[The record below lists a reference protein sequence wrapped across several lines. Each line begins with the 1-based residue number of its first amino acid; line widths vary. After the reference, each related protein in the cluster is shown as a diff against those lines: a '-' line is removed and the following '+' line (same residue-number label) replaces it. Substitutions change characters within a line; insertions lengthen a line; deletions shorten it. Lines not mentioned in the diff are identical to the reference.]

1 MTQESTALI
10 DRPGPRREELR
21 SFLRSRRALLRPE
34 EVGMAPGSRRRTPG
48 LRREEVALLA
58 GVGVTWY
65 TWLEQ
70 GRRINAS
77 QQVLDA
83 IARTLKLDAAER
95 WHLYR
100 LAEATPVRPPTELV
114 VPDSVREVLRSL
126 EPTPALLVNARYDV
140 IESNSGHR
148 DLFFSWHSMP
158 CIHKN
163 LLWCAMTEP
172 NNRARFLNYDEEMP
186 YLVARLRA
194 GFGAHLDDPEWA
206 EDIRRLSDLCPEF
219 VELWARHDVAEP
231 QVRLRI
237 FEHAEV
243 GVLRLHATEF
253 EIPAAP
259 GVRLITY
266 TPVGADDRERL
277 AKLPH
282 HEEGP
287 DWRAS

>member
-1 MTQESTALI
+1 MTALS
-10 DRPGPRREELR
+10 DGVEPRRSELR
-21 SFLRSRRALLRPE
+21 DFLRSRRAQLRPE
-34 EVGMAPGSRRRTPG
+34 DVGMPPGPRRRTPG

-100 LAEATPVRPPTELV
+100 LAEATPVRPAAEMV
-114 VPDSVREVLRSL
+114 VPESVREILHSM
-126 EPTPALLVNARYDV
+126 EPLPAALLNARYDV
-140 IESNSGHR
+140 IDSNAGHR
-148 DLFFSWHSMP
+148 DLFWKWHSMP

-163 LLWCAMTEP
+163 MLWCALTEP
-172 NNRARFLNYDEEMP
+172 TCRDKFLNYDEEVP

-194 GFGAHLDDPEWA
+194 GFGAHIDDPEWI

-219 VELWARHDVAEP
+219 VELWKRHEVAEP
-231 QVRLRI
+231 QVRRRI
-237 FEHAEV
+237 FRHPVV
-243 GVLRLHATEF
+243 GVINLNCTELEVAAVPNARL
-253 EIPAAP
+253 
-259 GVRLITY
+259 VVY
-266 TPVGADDRERL
+266 TPIDQHDRDQL
-277 AKLPH
+277 AALPH
-282 HEEGP
+282 HEEGDP
-287 DWRAS
+287 RHA